1 MMKLNPRDGL
11 LYITRYSLYRIHM
24 IYRIARYLFFQQ
36 FQTMLAQKAARG
48 TGNTA
53 SIRNGTTRRYC
64 HFYQGLFR
72 SIKHPSDLG

>member
-1 MMKLNPRDGL
+1 MMKLNPRNGL
-11 LYITRYSLYRIHM
+11 LQELAKLYSPIH
-24 IYRIARYLFFQQ
+24 IFQQ

-53 SIRNGTTRRYC
+53 SIGNGTTRRYC

-72 SIKHPSDLG
+72 SIKHPRDLS